1 MRFSDLLDPENVI
14 LDLAASERSG
24 VFEELTDRLIG
35 SSRIVAAKR
44 QEVLTALAAREELGT
59 TGIGRGVAIPHA
71 KVNGVAG
78 LHLAVGLH
86 RGGVDFRAVDGDAV
100 HAVVLIVRSEK
111 QDEAHL
117 RVLKKISQAGRHR
130 DCGSFLLQA
139 KTAQEVID
147 MLEELGHG

>member
-1 MRFSDLLDPENVI
+1 MRFPDLLAPENVV

-24 VFEELTDRLIG
+24 IFEELTDRLIRSG
-35 SSRIVAAKR
+35 RVGAGERRAVLAAL
-44 QEVLTALAAREELGT
+44 EAREELGS

-71 KVNGVAG
+71 KVSGVTG

-86 RGGVDFRAVDGDAV
+86 RGGVDFRAVDGEAV

-117 RVLKKISQAGRHR
+117 RLLKKISLAGRHR

-139 KTAQEVID
+139 KTAREVID
-147 MLEELGHG
+147 LLEELGHG